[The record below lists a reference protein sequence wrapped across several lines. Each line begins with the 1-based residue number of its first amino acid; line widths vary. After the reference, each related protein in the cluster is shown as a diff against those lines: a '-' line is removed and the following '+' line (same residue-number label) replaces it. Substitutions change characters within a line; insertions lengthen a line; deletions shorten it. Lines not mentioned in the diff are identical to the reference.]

1 MNFKVFCAGALIGCL
16 YSTALSAGP
25 LYVDPYPAGE
35 AALGPGVAVDDGGG
49 VQALEEVIVSG
60 ETPEPFVPLSTRSLL
75 ERYPVPQPGDS
86 YFDPPLSDSAAAQAV
101 AESLSSSVAEVDG
114 GDAPVFAGIEEQ
126 EVAESLPFGPDYEPA
141 AGNLQV
147 RMSES
152 FDDML
157 VESEPVGAEEG
168 AATGVV
174 QAEAAPLPKP
184 EEFILWSGPRVVSQ
198 PASQEVASEEEVQQ
212 VVSEPPVSEVFP
224 VRVAAR
230 DSGLVD
236 VHAGAT
242 DSADSA
248 GWSAAGGAN
257 MRQVLQGW
265 AKREGAGLVWD
276 SGNEFAVLESL
287 EIRGPFH
294 SAVKTLLDQYQ
305 DSEVRPVATLH
316 IDPQNGEK
324 TLVVKVLGGA

>member
-1 MNFKVFCAGALIGCL
+1 
-16 YSTALSAGP
+16 
-25 LYVDPYPAGE
+25 
-35 AALGPGVAVDDGGG
+35 
-49 VQALEEVIVSG
+49 LEEVIVSG
-60 ETPEPFVPLSTRSLL
+60 EAPDPFVPLSTRSLL

-86 YFDPPLSDSAAAQAV
+86 YFDPPSSDSASAQAM
-101 AESLSSSVAEVDG
+101 AERLSSSVAEADG
-114 GDAPVFAGIEEQ
+114 GEGPVFAGVEEQ
-126 EVAESLPFGPDYEPA
+126 EALESLPFGPDYEPA

-157 VESEPVGAEEG
+157 VEAEPAGAEEG

-174 QAEAAPLPKP
+174 QAEAPPLPKP

-198 PASQEVASEEEVQQ
+198 PAPQEVASEEGVSQ
-212 VVSEPPVSEVFP
+212 VVSEPPVSDVSP
-224 VRVAAR
+224 VRAAAR
-230 DSGLVD
+230 DSGFVD

-242 DSADSA
+242 DAA

-316 IDPQNGEK
+316 IDPKNGEK